1 VVINDTRI
9 IPPASI
15 QRKIAISDDLSHVI
29 TILMIMHG
37 YARGFALDLNII
49 VDNALQ
55 NKP

>member
-1 VVINDTRI
+1 MITDDTKI

-15 QRKIAISDDLSHVI
+15 QRKIAMTDDLSHVI
-29 TILMIMHG
+29 KIQLIMHG
-37 YARGFALDLNII
+37 YAKGFALDLNII